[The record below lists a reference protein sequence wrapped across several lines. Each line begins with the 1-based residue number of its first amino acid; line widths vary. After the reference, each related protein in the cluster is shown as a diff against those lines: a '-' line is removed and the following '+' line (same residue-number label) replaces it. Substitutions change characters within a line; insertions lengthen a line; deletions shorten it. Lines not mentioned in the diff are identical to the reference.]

1 MSFRLRNLHLQNPV
15 NNYPHKLL
23 EDKKI
28 KYIAVEDVIGVGKTS
43 LAKKLSEKLNAKL
56 ILENF
61 EDNPFLEKF
70 YNDPVSYAFHT
81 QMYFLMSRYKQLQEI
96 KQIDMFHDYYVA
108 DYIFEKDKIFAYLN
122 LQDDELK
129 LYEKIV
135 TLIEKTIIVPDLII
149 YLQSNVERLMKNI
162 RHRDREIEKEIKED
176 YIKDL
181 NEGYNYFF
189 FRYKATKVMIVNS
202 AEIDFVNNEKD
213 FENLIREIFKPE
225 HSAIEYYNPVNI
237 KAAK

>member
-1 MSFRLRNLHLQNPV
+1 M
-15 NNYPHKLL
+15 

-28 KYIAVEDVIGVGKTS
+28 KYIAIEGVIGVGKTS
-43 LAKKLSEKLNAKL
+43 LAKKLSERLNAKL

-96 KQIDMFHDYYVA
+96 KQIDLFHEYYVA

-135 TLIEKTIIVPDLII
+135 TLIERTIVVPDLII
-149 YLQSNVERLMKNI
+149 YLQSNLERLMQNI
-162 RHRDREIEKEIKED
+162 RHRDRDIEKEIKES

-213 FENLIREIFKPE
+213 FENLIAEILKPE
-225 HSAIEYYNPVNI
+225 HSAIEYYNPVNV

>member
-1 MSFRLRNLHLQNPV
+1 MLSGTRQVKFNV
-15 NNYPHKLL
+15 L
-23 EDKKI
+23 EDKKV
-28 KYIAVEDVIGVGKTS
+28 KYIAIEGVIGVGKTS
-43 LAKKLSEKLNAKL
+43 LAKKLSERLNAKL

-96 KQIDMFHDYYVA
+96 KQIDLFHEYYIA

-135 TLIEKTIIVPDLII
+135 SLIEKTIVVPDIII
-149 YLQSNVERLMKNI
+149 YLQSTVDRLMQNI
-162 RHRDREIEKEIKED
+162 KHRDRNIEKEIKEE
-176 YIKDL
+176 YIHDL

-189 FRYKATKVMIVNS
+189 FRYKATKVLIVNS

-213 FENLIREIFKPE
+213 FENLITEILKPD
-225 HSAIEYYNPVNI
+225 HSSIEYYNPASTKI
-237 KAAK
+237 AK

>member
-1 MSFRLRNLHLQNPV
+1 M
-15 NNYPHKLL
+15 

-28 KYIAVEDVIGVGKTS
+28 KYIAIEGVIGVGKTS
-43 LAKKLSEKLNAKL
+43 LAKKLSERLNAKL
-56 ILENF
+56 ILEKF

-96 KQIDMFHDYYVA
+96 KQIDLFHEFYVA

-135 TLIEKTIIVPDLII
+135 SLIERTIVVPDLII
-149 YLQSNVERLMKNI
+149 YLQSNLERLMQNI
-162 RHRDREIEKEIKED
+162 RHRDRDIEKEIKES

-202 AEIDFVNNEKD
+202 AEIDFVNNEND
-213 FENLIREIFKPE
+213 FESLISEILKPE
-225 HSAIEYYNPVNI
+225 HSAIEYYNPVP
-237 KAAK
+237 KKTASK

>member
-1 MSFRLRNLHLQNPV
+1 MD
-15 NNYPHKLL
+15 
-23 EDKKI
+23 EKKV
-28 KYIAVEDVIGVGKTS
+28 KYIAIEGVIGVGKTT
-43 LAKKLSEKLNAKL
+43 LARKLSERLNAKL
-56 ILENF
+56 ILEKF

-96 KQIDMFHDYYVA
+96 KQIDLFHEYYIA

-135 TLIEKTIIVPDLII
+135 GLIEKSIVVPDIII
-149 YLQSNVERLMKNI
+149 YLQSSVERLMNNI

-202 AEIDFVNNEKD
+202 AEIDFVNNELD
-213 FENLIREIFKPE
+213 FENLITEILKPD
-225 HSAIEYYNPVNI
+225 HSAIEYYNPVTVKI
-237 KAAK
+237 AK

>member
-28 KYIAVEDVIGVGKTS
+28 KYIAVEGVIGVGKTS

-225 HSAIEYYNPVNI
+225 HSAIEYYLSLI
-237 KAAK
+237 HI

>member
-1 MSFRLRNLHLQNPV
+1 M
-15 NNYPHKLL
+15 

-28 KYIAVEDVIGVGKTS
+28 KYIAIEGVIGEGKTS
-43 LAKKLSEKLNAKL
+43 LAKKLSERLNAKL

-96 KQIDMFHDYYVA
+96 KQIDMFHEYYVA

-135 TLIEKTIIVPDLII
+135 SLIERTIVVPDLII
-149 YLQSNVERLMKNI
+149 YLQSNLERLMQNI
-162 RHRDREIEKEIKED
+162 RHRDRDIEKEIKEA

-213 FENLIREIFKPE
+213 FENLIAEILKPD
-225 HSAIEYYNPVNI
+225 HSAIEYYNPVNV

>member
-1 MSFRLRNLHLQNPV
+1 
-15 NNYPHKLL
+15 L

-28 KYIAVEDVIGVGKTS
+28 KYIAIEGVIGVGKTS
-43 LAKKLSEKLNAKL
+43 LAKKLSERLNAKL

-96 KQIDMFHDYYVA
+96 KQIDLFHEYYVA

-135 TLIEKTIIVPDLII
+135 SLIERTIIVPDLII
-149 YLQSNVERLMKNI
+149 YLQSNLERLMQNI
-162 RHRDREIEKEIKED
+162 RHRDRDIEKDIKES

-213 FENLIREIFKPE
+213 FENLIAEILKPE
-225 HSAIEYYNPVNI
+225 HSAIEYYNPVNV

>member
-1 MSFRLRNLHLQNPV
+1 M
-15 NNYPHKLL
+15 
-23 EDKKI
+23 EEKKI
-28 KYIAVEDVIGVGKTS
+28 KYIAIEGVIGVGKTS
-43 LAKKLSEKLNAKL
+43 LARKLAERLNAKL

-61 EDNPFLEKF
+61 SDNPFLEKF
-70 YNDPVSYAFHT
+70 YHDPVSYAFHT

-96 KQIDMFHDYYVA
+96 KQIDLFHEFYVA

-135 TLIEKTIIVPDLII
+135 SLIERSIVIPDIII
-149 YLQSNVERLMKNI
+149 YLQSNVERLMQNI

-202 AEIDFVNNEKD
+202 AEIDFVNNETD
-213 FENLIREIFKPE
+213 FENLITEILKPE
-225 HSAIEYYNPVNI
+225 HSAIEYYNPVPV

>member
-1 MSFRLRNLHLQNPV
+1 MT
-15 NNYPHKLL
+15 

-28 KYIAVEDVIGVGKTS
+28 KYIAIEGVIGVGKTT
-43 LAKKLSEKLNAKL
+43 LAKKLSDRLNAKL

-96 KQIDMFHDYYVA
+96 KQIDLFHEYYVS

-135 TLIEKTIIVPDLII
+135 SLIERSIVVPDLII
-149 YLQSNVERLMKNI
+149 YLQSTVQRLMQNI
-162 RHRDREIEKEIKED
+162 RHRDRDIEKEMKED

-202 AEIDFVNNEKD
+202 ADIDFVNSEKD
-213 FENLIREIFKPE
+213 FENLISEILKPE
-225 HSAIEYYNPVNI
+225 HSAIEYYNPVSEKI
-237 KAAK
+237 AK

>member
-1 MSFRLRNLHLQNPV
+1 M
-15 NNYPHKLL
+15 

-28 KYIAVEDVIGVGKTS
+28 KYIAIEGVIGVGKTS
-43 LAKKLSEKLNAKL
+43 LAKKLSERLNAKL

-96 KQIDMFHDYYVA
+96 KQIDLFHEYYVA

-135 TLIEKTIIVPDLII
+135 SLIERTIVVPDLII
-149 YLQSNVERLMKNI
+149 YLQSNLERLMQNI
-162 RHRDREIEKEIKED
+162 RHRDRDIEKEIKEA

-213 FENLIREIFKPE
+213 FENLIAEILKPD
-225 HSAIEYYNPVNI
+225 HSAIEYYNPVNV

>member
-1 MSFRLRNLHLQNPV
+1 
-15 NNYPHKLL
+15 L

-28 KYIAVEDVIGVGKTS
+28 KYIAVEGVIGVGKTS

>member
-1 MSFRLRNLHLQNPV
+1 M
-15 NNYPHKLL
+15 

-28 KYIAVEDVIGVGKTS
+28 KYIAIEGVIGVGKTS
-43 LAKKLSEKLNAKL
+43 LAKKLSERLNAKL

-96 KQIDMFHDYYVA
+96 KQIDMFHEYYVA

-135 TLIEKTIIVPDLII
+135 SLIERTIVVPDLII
-149 YLQSNVERLMKNI
+149 YLQSNLERLMQNI
-162 RHRDREIEKEIKED
+162 RHRDRDIEKEIKEA

-213 FENLIREIFKPE
+213 FENLIAEILKPD
-225 HSAIEYYNPVNI
+225 HSAIEYYNPVNV

>member
-1 MSFRLRNLHLQNPV
+1 M
-15 NNYPHKLL
+15 

-28 KYIAVEDVIGVGKTS
+28 KYIAIEGVIGVGKTT
-43 LAKKLSEKLNAKL
+43 LAKKLSERLNAKL

-70 YNDPVSYAFHT
+70 YKDPVSYAFHT

-96 KQIDMFHDYYVA
+96 KQIDLFHDYYIS

-135 TLIEKTIIVPDLII
+135 SLIERTVVVPDLII
-149 YLQSNVERLMKNI
+149 YLQSTVERLMQNI
-162 RHRDREIEKEIKED
+162 RHRDRDIEKDIRED

-202 AEIDFVNNEKD
+202 AEIDFVNNETD
-213 FENLIREIFKPE
+213 FENLISEILKPD
-225 HSAIEYYNPVNI
+225 HSSIEYYNPVSTNI
-237 KAAK
+237 AK